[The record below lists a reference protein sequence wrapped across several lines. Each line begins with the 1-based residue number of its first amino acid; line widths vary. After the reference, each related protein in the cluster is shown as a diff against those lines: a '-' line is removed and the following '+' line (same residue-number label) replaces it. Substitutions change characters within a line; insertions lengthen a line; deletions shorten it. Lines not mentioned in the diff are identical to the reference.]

1 MVIVSQLIFNG
12 IYLEFIDLRI
22 EDSLSINI
30 RRGAHTGS
38 RLHANAVWF
47 WCSQIAVVLLKKKR
61 VGRGLIN
68 TVQGLLLSVNGLDL
82 GYWVQ
87 S

>member
-1 MVIVSQLIFNG
+1 MQFGFGVPKCCSALKNG
-12 IYLEFIDLRI
+12 GVGG
-22 EDSLSINI
+22 
-30 RRGAHTGS
+30 GA
-38 RLHANAVWF
+38 RD
-47 WCSQIAVVLLKKKR
+47 
-61 VGRGLIN
+61 LIN